1 MNRNDENALTYDTR
15 NLFNS
20 NLLQQ
25 YDSDGQKGFLG
36 YLLRH
41 KNWKIEE
48 NKILFP
54 DINTKD
60 EINKLTK
67 EYDLEYIKMNYE
79 IQKQTLK
86 EASIF
91 GINELEEML
100 KNKYKKMKNFKDK
113 YKDVR

>member
-41 KNWKIEE
+41 KIVKCHSLPDQQMKI
-48 NKILFP
+48 K
-54 DINTKD
+54 
-60 EINKLTK
+60 
-67 EYDLEYIKMNYE
+67 
-79 IQKQTLK
+79 
-86 EASIF
+86 
-91 GINELEEML
+91 
-100 KNKYKKMKNFKDK
+100 
-113 YKDVR
+113 